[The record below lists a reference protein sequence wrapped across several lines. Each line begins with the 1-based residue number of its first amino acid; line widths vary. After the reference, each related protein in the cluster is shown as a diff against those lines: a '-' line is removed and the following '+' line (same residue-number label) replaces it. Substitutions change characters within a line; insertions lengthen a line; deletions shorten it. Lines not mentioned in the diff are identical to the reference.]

1 MIKILIADD
10 HPVVRKGLKQI
21 IEESYDM
28 AIVDEAG
35 SGQQV
40 LEKVRKNTY
49 NIVLLDISMPGR
61 TGLDILRDLKNAK
74 PHIHILV
81 LSMYPEE
88 QYALRSLKEGAS
100 GYLTKD
106 RAIDELA
113 AAIKKI
119 MKGEKYISSTLAEK
133 IVFYLEKDNEK
144 LLHETLSN
152 REYEVMCLIGAG
164 KTVKEISKKLS
175 LNIKTIYTYR
185 YRILEK
191 MNMKDNA
198 EIIRYTIQ
206 NRLAD

>member
-49 NIVLLDISMPGR
+49 NIVILDISMPGR
-61 TGLDILRDLKNAK
+61 TGLDILKDLKNAK
-74 PHIHILV
+74 PHIHILI
-81 LSMYPEE
+81 LSIYPEE

-100 GYLTKD
+100 GYLTKES
-106 RAIDELA
+106 ATDELA
-113 AAIKKI
+113 SAIKKV
-119 MKGEKYISSTLAEK
+119 MKGEKYVSYSLAEK
-133 IVFYLEKDNEK
+133 IVFNFEKDNEK
-144 LLHETLSN
+144 PLHETLSN

-175 LNIKTIYTYR
+175 LSTKTIYTYR